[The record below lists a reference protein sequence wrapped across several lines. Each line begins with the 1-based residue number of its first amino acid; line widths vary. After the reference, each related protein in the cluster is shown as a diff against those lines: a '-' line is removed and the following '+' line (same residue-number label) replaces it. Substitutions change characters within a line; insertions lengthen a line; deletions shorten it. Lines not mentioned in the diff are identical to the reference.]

1 MSEDKKENAQPSEA
15 EESAS
20 KKKEHEE
27 QTEASNDT
35 ETAPASSESNEA
47 KEDTSSDDQ
56 SDDVRAEGNDDSDPS
71 AEMDFSDGPRPDR
84 IENWDDDEDI
94 DNTESEAASAA
105 SDDGDVDDT
114 EQEVEHR
121 RTTLTDR
128 INQMEE
134 EEDEDDDEEESMTLL
149 QHLDEL
155 RVRLKRISFAIIL
168 GCLAC
173 YSFAEKLFDY
183 LVMPMV
189 AVMPDQSS
197 FIYTAPHE
205 AFVTYLK
212 VAALAGF
219 FAASPYIFYQV
230 WAFIA
235 PGLYEEERK
244 YIVPIAFF
252 SAVCFIG
259 GGAFAYFIV
268 FPFAFEFFMS
278 FNTGNIQAMLKLNEY
293 LSFSMKLIF
302 AFGLVFEMPLFALF
316 LSRLGIVT
324 ASMMRKARKFA
335 ILFSFILAALLTP
348 PDVVSQLLM
357 AGPLMILYEISI
369 IIAAIFGKKRP
380 SEEEEESEDT
390 EEAVES

>member
-1 MSEDKKENAQPSEA
+1 MSVDKKTDAQPSEA
-15 EESAS
+15 DETAS
-20 KKKEHEE
+20 DKEHTEE
-27 QTEASNDT
+27 LESSNDT
-35 ETAPASSESNEA
+35 EEYETVHDNGS
-47 KEDTSSDDQ
+47 
-56 SDDVRAEGNDDSDPS
+56 DDSDPS
-71 AEMDFSDGPRPDR
+71 AEIDFSDGPRPDR
-84 IENWDDDEDI
+84 IEDHDDDNI
-94 DNTESEAASAA
+94 
-105 SDDGDVDDT
+105 DDT
-114 EQEVEHR
+114 ESGAPSAPDGGDSDDNSAPA
-121 RTTLTDR
+121 TLTDR
-128 INQMEE
+128 INEMEE
-134 EEDEDDDEEESMTLL
+134 EEDDDEEEEESMTLL

-155 RVRLKRISFAIIL
+155 RLRLKRISFAVII

-219 FAASPYIFYQV
+219 FAASPYIFYQI

-252 SAVCFIG
+252 SAACFIG

-324 ASMMRKARKFA
+324 ATMMRKARKFA

-369 IIAAIFGKKRP
+369 IIAALFGRRRP
-380 SEEEEESEDT
+380 SEEISEEDETDEEEKEPVA
-390 EEAVES
+390 E